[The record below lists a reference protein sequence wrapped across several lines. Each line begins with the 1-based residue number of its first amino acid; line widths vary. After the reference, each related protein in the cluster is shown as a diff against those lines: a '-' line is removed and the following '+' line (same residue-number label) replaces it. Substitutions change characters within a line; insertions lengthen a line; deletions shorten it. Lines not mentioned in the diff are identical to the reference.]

1 MLSPVLSSYGW
12 DDSWAQLAHP
22 HLEAGGLPGRVA
34 RVDRG
39 RVDVLTEQG
48 RVRAA
53 PGRGTTPAVPGV
65 PRGSSAPLRA
75 AVPGVPRGSSAPLR
89 AAVSGVPRG
98 SSAPLRA
105 AVGDWVVVDP
115 DVRVSAV
122 LPRRSALTRAVA
134 SGRSKGQ
141 VLAANV
147 DTVLVAVALE
157 AKTRP
162 GRLERLIALAWES
175 GAVPVVV
182 LTKIDRA
189 DGDVLLAALADVSVA
204 APGVDVLPVSA
215 VTGDGLAEV
224 AAAAR
229 GTTVL
234 VGPSGAGKSTLANA
248 LLGDEVMAVGE
259 VRASDGKGRH
269 TTVHRELVPF
279 GDGGVLVDTPGLRA
293 VGLHDAAEGI
303 DRAFADVVA
312 LAEDCRFADCA
323 HAGEPGCAVRAA
335 VDDGSIPARRLEAW
349 RKLVREDEWSAA
361 RTDARLAA
369 ERRGRWKTIA
379 KAQRAAYRERGHR

>member
-1 MLSPVLSSYGW
+1 MSSALSPVLSSYGW

-22 HLEAGGLPGRVA
+22 HLEAGGVPGRVA

-48 RVRAA
+48 RARAD
-53 PGRGTTPAVPGV
+53 PGR
-65 PRGSSAPLRA
+65 RA
-75 AVPGVPRGSSAPLR
+75 SP
-89 AAVSGVPRG
+89 
-98 SSAPLRA
+98 
-105 AVGDWVVVDP
+105 AVGDWVVLDP
-115 DVRVSAV
+115 AARVTTL
-122 LPRRSALTRAVA
+122 LPRRTALTRAVA
-134 SGRSKGQ
+134 SGRSEGQ
-141 VLAANV
+141 VLAANI

-157 AKTRP
+157 ADPRP

-182 LTKIDRA
+182 LTKIDQA
-189 DGDVLLAALADVSVA
+189 DGDVLVAALADVSAA

-224 AAAAR
+224 TAAAR

-269 TTVHRELVPF
+269 TTV
-279 GDGGVLVDTPGLRA
+279 
-293 VGLHDAAEGI
+293 
-303 DRAFADVVA
+303 
-312 LAEDCRFADCA
+312 
-323 HAGEPGCAVRAA
+323 
-335 VDDGSIPARRLEAW
+335 
-349 RKLVREDEWSAA
+349 
-361 RTDARLAA
+361 
-369 ERRGRWKTIA
+369 
-379 KAQRAAYRERGHR
+379 

>member
-1 MLSPVLSSYGW
+1 VSSALSPVLSSYGW
-12 DDSWAQLAHP
+12 DDPWAQLAHP
-22 HLEAGGLPGRVA
+22 HLEAGGVPGRVA

-48 RVRAA
+48 RVRAD
-53 PGRGTTPAVPGV
+53 PGRAATP
-65 PRGSSAPLRA
+65 
-75 AVPGVPRGSSAPLR
+75 
-89 AAVSGVPRG
+89 AVSGVPRG

-105 AVGDWVVVDP
+105 AVGDWVVLDP
-115 DVRVSAV
+115 DARVAAV
-122 LPRRSALTRAVA
+122 LPRRTALTRAVA
-134 SGRSKGQ
+134 SGRSEGQ

-157 AKTRP
+157 VDPRP

-189 DGDVLLAALADVSVA
+189 DGDVLVAALADVSAA

-215 VTGDGLAEV
+215 MTGDGLGEV
-224 AAAAR
+224 AATAR

-279 GDGGVLVDTPGLRA
+279 GDRGVLVDTPGLRA

-303 DRAFADVVA
+303 DRAFADVVGVG
-312 LAEDCRFADCA
+312 EGCRFADCA
-323 HAGEPGCAVRAA
+323 HDREPGCAVREA
-335 VDDGSIPARRLEAW
+335 VALGQLPERRWEAY
-349 RKLVREDEWSAA
+349 RKLLREDEWAAA

-369 ERRGRWKTIA
+369 ELRGRSKTIT
-379 KAQRAAYRERGHR
+379 KAQRAAYRERRR

>member
-1 MLSPVLSSYGW
+1 MSSVLSPVLSTYGW
-12 DDSWAQLAHP
+12 DGSWAQLALP
-22 HLEAGGLPGRVA
+22 HLDAGRLPGRVA

-53 PGRGTTPAVPGV
+53 PGRDTPP
-65 PRGSSAPLRA
+65 
-75 AVPGVPRGSSAPLR
+75 
-89 AAVSGVPRG
+89 
-98 SSAPLRA
+98 
-105 AVGDWVVVDP
+105 AVGDWVVLDP
-115 DVRVSAV
+115 DARVTAL
-122 LPRRSALTRAVA
+122 LPRRTALTRAVA
-134 SGRSKGQ
+134 SGRSEGQ

-157 AKTRP
+157 ADLRP
-162 GRLERLIALAWES
+162 GRLERLLALAWES

-189 DGDVLLAALADVSVA
+189 DGDVLLAALADVAIA

-248 LLGDEVMAVGE
+248 LLGEAVMAVGE

-269 TTVHRELVPF
+269 TTVHRELVPLR
-279 GDGGVLVDTPGLRA
+279 GGGVLVDTPGLRA

-312 LAEDCRFADCA
+312 LADGCRFADCA
-323 HAGEPGCAVRAA
+323 HEREPGCAVREA
-335 VDDGSIPARRLEAW
+335 VTAGQLPARRWEAY
-349 RKLVREDEWSAA
+349 RKLLREDEWAAA

-369 ERRGRWKTIA
+369 ERRGQWKTIT
-379 KAQRAAYRERGHR
+379 KNQRAAYRARGHR

>member
-1 MLSPVLSSYGW
+1 VARARILSSKGPPPLSPARSPVLSSYGW

-22 HLEAGGLPGRVA
+22 HLQAGGVPGRVA
-34 RVDRG
+34 RVDLG
-39 RVDVLTEQG
+39 RVDVLTEHG
-48 RVRAA
+48 RVRADL
-53 PGRGTTPAVPGV
+53 G
-65 PRGSSAPLRA
+65 RA
-75 AVPGVPRGSSAPLR
+75 AAP
-89 AAVSGVPRG
+89 AVSGVPRR

-105 AVGDWVVVDP
+105 AVGDWVVLDP
-115 DVRVSAV
+115 DTRVTTL
-122 LPRRSALTRAVA
+122 LPRRTALTRAVA
-134 SGRSKGQ
+134 SGRSEGQ

-157 AKTRP
+157 VRPRP
-162 GRLERLIALAWES
+162 GRLERLLALAWQS

-182 LTKIDRA
+182 LTKIDQA
-189 DGDVLLAALADVSVA
+189 DGDTLVAALADVATA

-215 VTGDGLAEV
+215 VTGDGLA
-224 AAAAR
+224 AAAGAAR

-248 LLGDEVMAVGE
+248 LLGDAVMAVGE

-279 GDGGVLVDTPGLRA
+279 GDRGVLVDTPGLRA
-293 VGLHDAAEGI
+293 VGLRDAAEGI
-303 DRAFADVVA
+303 DRAFVDVVE
-312 LAEDCRFADCA
+312 LGEGCRFADCA
-323 HAGEPGCAVRAA
+323 HDREPGCAVREA
-335 VDDGSIPARRLEAW
+335 VALGRLPERRWEAY
-349 RKLVREDEWSAA
+349 RKLLREDEWAAA

-379 KAQRAAYRERGHR
+379 KAQRAAYRGRGRGY

>member
-1 MLSPVLSSYGW
+1 MSSALSSVLSTYGW
-12 DDSWAQLAHP
+12 DDSWAHLAHP
-22 HLEAGGLPGRVA
+22 HLEAGGVPGRLPGRVA

-48 RVRAA
+48 RVRA
-53 PGRGTTPAVPGV
+53 VPDRSV
-65 PRGSSAPLRA
+65 
-75 AVPGVPRGSSAPLR
+75 
-89 AAVSGVPRG
+89 
-98 SSAPLRA
+98 
-105 AVGDWVVVDP
+105 AVGDWVVLDP
-115 DVRVSAV
+115 DARVVAL
-122 LPRRSALTRAVA
+122 LPRRTALTRAVA
-134 SGRSKGQ
+134 SGRSEGQ

-157 AKTRP
+157 ADPRP
-162 GRLERLIALAWES
+162 GRLERLLALAWES

-189 DGDVLLAALADVSVA
+189 DGDVLLAALADVAAA

-224 AAAAR
+224 AATAR

-248 LLGDEVMAVGE
+248 LLGAEVMAVGE

-279 GDGGVLVDTPGLRA
+279 GRTQRSGAATPEADHPSGVLIDTPGLRA
-293 VGLHDAAEGI
+293 VGLHGAAEGI
-303 DRAFADVVA
+303 DLAFADVVA
-312 LAEDCRFADCA
+312 LGEGCRFADCA
-323 HAGEPGCAVRAA
+323 HDREPGCAVREA
-335 VDDGSIPARRLEAW
+335 VALGQLAERRWEAY
-349 RKLVREDEWSAA
+349 RKLLREDEWSAA

-369 ERRGRWKTIA
+369 ERRGRSRTIT
-379 KAQRAAYRERGHR
+379 KAQRAAYRERGH